1 MSGWKDSSEFVPLFV
16 AAADGGDPF
25 AQARCVQMG
34 WGGRPRDLQGAVRL
48 FEAIVA
54 AAASAGA
61 GGHPAST
68 VDHPAAAAA
77 AALTLRPPASVAA
90 LAPQV
95 SGHRLV
101 PGSSGHV
108 SEVSDPASQPRPG
121 TSSSAT
127 QAAERAPASSEEGLL
142 HGTGATPPPAVR
154 PPQAVSSGS
163 KRRYSSA
170 SGSTASGADGSVGS
184 AAAVVVAIA
193 GGGKVASRSPLASFS
208 APLAMTQL
216 ALCSRD
222 GYGEPTS
229 PAKAAKWAQV
239 RALPPSHP
247 RSSTARNHFPNR
259 TRRPAPS
266 SATSFR

>member
-1 MSGWKDSSEFVPLFV
+1 MSGWKDASEFVPLFV
-16 AAADGGDPF
+16 AAANGGDPF

-34 WGGRPRDLQGAVRL
+34 WGGRTRDLQGAVRL

-54 AAASAGA
+54 AAAAAGTCGHSADQA
-61 GGHPAST
+61 ASG
-68 VDHPAAAAA
+68 P
-77 AALTLRPPASVAA
+77 LRPPASVAA

-101 PGSSGHV
+101 PGSAGHESAAPEAAALPPPQHSG
-108 SEVSDPASQPRPG
+108 SGDSAPR
-121 TSSSAT
+121 S
-127 QAAERAPASSEEGLL
+127 ERAPPASSEEGLL
-142 HGTGATPPPAVR
+142 RGSGPTPPPAAR
-154 PPQAVSSGS
+154 PPQVVSSGS

-170 SGSTASGADGSVGS
+170 SGSTASGGDSSMGS
-184 AAAVVVAIA
+184 APAGPAVVGRA
-193 GGGKVASRSPLASFS
+193 ASRSPLASFS

-239 RALPPSHP
+239 RLLSQPVFQLH
-247 RSSTARNHFPNR
+247 
-259 TRRPAPS
+259 
-266 SATSFR
+266 